1 MGVRSDAM
9 LVGRSLPLSET
20 ARLSLL
26 QLEGQAAL
34 SSWVGQGVET
44 SGTARANTEAPAAS
58 GKGAGASC
66 ELHRGRVPKT
76 TP

>member
-9 LVGRSLPLSET
+9 LVERSLSLSET

-34 SSWVGQGVET
+34 SSWLLQGVET

-58 GKGAGASC
+58 GKGAGVSC
-66 ELHRGRVPKT
+66 ELDRGRVPKT